1 MSIAIRGVSKRF
13 GAVTALDRIDLDIES
28 GSLTAL
34 LGASGCGKSTLLRVI
49 AGLEAPDEGLV
60 HVAGA
65 GARKLGSSGGNV
77 GFVFQHF
84 ALFPHMTVAKN
95 IAFGLEVRHTP
106 RDVIDRRVLELLD
119 LVKLTGYG
127 NRHPRELSGGQ
138 RQRVALARALAPEP
152 VTLLLDEPFGALD
165 LHVRRSLR
173 RWLRR
178 LHEHTGLTTVLV
190 THDADEALEI
200 ADRIIVMDEGRV
212 VASGTPGLIASQR
225 DSAVVS
231 RLLGHAP
238 LEDEELAVEETLR

>member
-1 MSIAIRGVSKRF
+1 MSIAVRGVSKRF
-13 GAVTALDRIDLDIES
+13 GAVTALDRIDLEIES

-49 AGLEAPDEGLV
+49 AGLEIPDEGSV
-60 HVAGA
+60 EIAGVES
-65 GARKLGSSGGNV
+65 GGLRKRGGNV

-106 RDVIDRRVLELLD
+106 RAVVDRRVNELLD

-173 RWLRR
+173 RWLRH
-178 LHEHTGLTTVLV
+178 LHEQTGLTTVLV

-200 ADRIIVMDEGRV
+200 ADRIVVMDGGRV
-212 VASGTPGLIASQR
+212 VASGTPGIIASQR
-225 DSAVVS
+225 DSAIIS

-238 LEDEELAVEETLR
+238 LEGGDETLEEALA